1 MFNDPDGKSVSDTLG
16 YYVRAT
22 GSGPF
27 VQDPGYI
34 LQYYETQQQKDALA
48 LWSDQDQ
55 KSTKMPPIVHTTE
68 EATEY
73 SSIMNDIETYIKEE
87 QVKFITGTKSF
98 DEFDAFIEQINKM
111 NIARAIEIKQNALD
125 RYNAR

>member
-1 MFNDPDGKSVSDTLG
+1 
-16 YYVRAT
+16 
-22 GSGPF
+22 
-27 VQDPGYI
+27 
-34 LQYYETQQQKDALA
+34 
-48 LWSDQDQ
+48 
-55 KSTKMPPIVHTTE
+55 
-68 EATEY
+68 
-73 SSIMNDIETYIKEE
+73 MNDIETYIKEE